1 MFLDRWTMPIKP
13 GGMEEVTRLWK
24 AEIERAPLPLRLY
37 TAFYGPIDVL
47 LGDTAAESQE
57 ATEKMWADWL
67 ARPEAPKFFE
77 QWNRLIA
84 GGGRAELW
92 VERLGTPD
100 VRTKYIERRTM
111 TVRHG
116 HMDEALQLAKAE
128 VERIHNTNAHL
139 FTAVY
144 GTLEICLFDVREN
157 DAQAIDKFWT
167 DWGSTPEAAVFH
179 KKWDQHVVTDKRE
192 LWVEQ

>member
-1 MFLDRWTMPIKP
+1 MFIDRGTMPIKP
-13 GGMEEVTRLWK
+13 GCVEETIRLWK

-37 TAFYGPIDVL
+37 TAFYGPLDVL
-47 LGDTAAESQE
+47 VGDTAAESQG
-57 ATEKMWADWL
+57 ATEKMWDEWG
-67 ARPEAPKFFE
+67 ARPENPKFFE

-100 VRTKYIERRTM
+100 ARTKYIERRTI

-116 HMDEALQLAKAE
+116 HMDEVLQLVQAE
-128 VERIHNTNAHL
+128 VERIHNTNAYL

-144 GTLEICLFDVREN
+144 GTREIYLFDVREN
-157 DAQAIDKFWT
+157 DIQAIDKFWT
-167 DWGSTPEAAVFH
+167 DWGSTPEAAAFR
-179 KKWDQHVVTDKRE
+179 KKWDQHVVSDKRE
-192 LWVEQ
+192 LWVER